1 MDKKDFRKNAHLLV
15 DWMADYLEE
24 KEKYP
29 VSPKIEPGDI
39 YKQIPDH
46 APEQGENFADIFKD
60 FEKIIVPGMTHWQHP
75 SFFGYFPANNS
86 EPSILAEMLMSTL
99 GAQCMSWITSP
110 AATEL
115 EEKVLDWL
123 RDAKGICSTWKGV
136 IQDTA
141 STATLS
147 ALLAARERASNY
159 KINESGF
166 KGNENFRLYSSE
178 HVHSSIDKAL
188 KISGIGQNNLVR
200 IPVDSSYAML
210 PKALEEAIEKDIA
223 RGLTPLC
230 VISALGTTSSTAIDP
245 IGPISEICEK
255 FGLWH
260 HIDAA
265 YAGTALLL
273 PEFRWMIAGHEK
285 ADSYVFNPHKWMFT
299 NFDCTV
305 LFLKEPHYLVNTFSL
320 TPEYLKSNLDGEVN
334 NYRDWG
340 IQLGRRF
347 RALKLWFVIRSY
359 GLEGLRKKLGDHIRL
374 ANIIKSKIEQ
384 HESMEILA
392 PVPLN
397 TICFR
402 FYDSA
407 HTEEKLNQIN
417 EKWMNGVNAT
427 GEAFFTHT
435 KLEGKYA
442 IRWVIAQTD
451 VEERHIQKAWELIL
465 DQLSLTLK
473 YAKEE

>member
-1 MDKKDFRKNAHLLV
+1 MDKEEFRKYAHQMV

-24 KEKYP
+24 KENYP
-29 VSPKIEPGDI
+29 VSPHVKPRDI
-39 YKQIPDH
+39 FNQLPDK
-46 APEQGENFADIFKD
+46 APEKGEDYKVIFND
-60 FEKIIVPGMTHWQHP
+60 FKRIIMPGMTHWQHP

-86 EPSILAEMLMSTL
+86 EPSVLAEMLISTL

-110 AATEL
+110 ASTEL
-115 EEKVLDWL
+115 EEKMLDWL

-147 ALLAARERASNY
+147 ALLTAREKASSY
-159 KINESGF
+159 KINERGF
-166 KGNENFRLYSSE
+166 TGEEKFRVYSSE

-188 KISGIGQNNLVR
+188 KISGIGQNNLVK
-200 IPVDSSYAML
+200 IPVDEAYAMIPGKL
-210 PKALEEAIEKDIA
+210 ANAILQDIEK
-223 RGLTPLC
+223 GYTPLC

-245 IGPISEICEK
+245 LRAIGEICQKYE
-255 FGLWH
+255 LWH

-273 PEFRWMIAGHEK
+273 PEYRWMIYGHEA

-299 NFDCTV
+299 NFDCSV
-305 LFLKEPHYLVNTFSL
+305 LYLKNPQFLINTFSL
-320 TPEYLKSNLDGEVN
+320 TPEYLKSGLDGEVN

-359 GLEGLRKKLGDHIRL
+359 GLEGIRSKLRHHLTL
-374 ANIIKSKIEQ
+374 ARSLKEKMEQ
-384 HESMEILA
+384 HNHIEILA

-402 FYDSA
+402 YYESSYSL
-407 HTEEKLNQIN
+407 EKLNLIN
-417 EKWMNGVNAT
+417 EKWMSLVNLT
-427 GEAFFTHT
+427 GKAFFTHT
-435 KLEGKYA
+435 KLDGKFA
-442 IRWVIAQTD
+442 VRWVIAQTD
-451 VEERHIQKAWELIL
+451 VEDFHIKNAWKLLL
-465 DQLSLTLK
+465 DQLPI
-473 YAKEE
+473 AIEHVKE

>member
-1 MDKKDFRKNAHLLV
+1 MNKEEFRKRAHEMV

-24 KEKYP
+24 KDNYP
-29 VSPKIEPGDI
+29 VSPKVNPRDI
-39 YKQIPDH
+39 YNQLPDK
-46 APEQGENFADIFKD
+46 APEQGESYDDIFND
-60 FEKIIVPGMTHWQHP
+60 FKNIIMPGMTHWQHP
-75 SFFGYFPANNS
+75 SFYGYFPANNS
-86 EPSILAEMLMSTL
+86 EPSILAEMLISTL

-147 ALLAARERASNY
+147 ALLASRERASNY
-159 KINESGF
+159 RINEMGF
-166 KGNENFRLYSSE
+166 TGQEKFRVYSSE

-188 KISGIGQNNLVR
+188 KISGIGQINLVR
-200 IPVDSSYAML
+200 IPVDETYAMI
-210 PKALEEAIEKDIA
+210 PAELERAIRQDKDA
-223 RGLTPLC
+223 GYYPLC

-245 IGPISEICEK
+245 IEAIGEICK
-255 FGLWH
+255 THGLWH

-273 PEFRWMIAGHEK
+273 PEYQYMIKGHEN

-299 NFDCTV
+299 NFDCSV
-305 LFLKEPHYLVNTFSL
+305 LYLKDPHYLVNTFSL
-320 TPEYLKSNLDGEVN
+320 TPEYLKSSLDGEVN

-359 GLEGLRKKLGDHIRL
+359 GLDGIRSKLRYHL
-374 ANIIKSKIEQ
+374 ALTSSILKDMEEEENI
-384 HESMEILA
+384 EILA

-402 FYDSA
+402 YHDSRYS
-407 HTEEKLNQIN
+407 LNDLNIVN
-417 EKWMNGVNAT
+417 EKWMALVNLS
-427 GEAFFTHT
+427 GKAFFTHT
-435 KLEGKYA
+435 KLDGKFA

-451 VEERHIQKAWELIL
+451 VREYHIKNTWELLLGKLPIAIE
-465 DQLSLTLK
+465 
-473 YAKEE
+473 YVKEK